1 MWTDNNQ
8 FGQRGNPFATEWKVV
23 GRQERVRAGGREG
36 EGDAPCPPL
45 ESSLRRLAP
54 WRRREDVIPVTCS
67 PPRSLDGED
76 VIAVLRSGAR
86 RADRTSLQRRSAP
99 KPFGDPCRRWM
110 KLTSTRELIMVLD
123 KDLSLRHDSPPPRV
137 MLRCGFLLQH
147 LGGFWAVD
155 IALNA
160 SAASTGGDDRWPLLP
175 PNFSSPIPE
184 PVPRTHTPNPYPIHP
199 NPVPNYGPYDG
210 PYDGP
215 ELRPELRVAPLSTL
229 EPPSGAT
236 FPTIFGAYELELNP
250 PTQRAWCRD
259 HRAREFTRIFK
270 VA

>member
-1 MWTDNNQ
+1 MFTASVDRQQSIWPT
-8 FGQRGNPFATEWKVV
+8 GKPFRNRVES
-23 GRQERVRAGGREG
+23 GRQTGESEGGRAGRRVARETHP
-36 EGDAPCPPL
+36 ALLL

-199 NPVPNYGPYDG
+199 NPVPNPVPNYGPYDG

-215 ELRPELRVAPLSTL
+215 ELRPELRVAPL
-229 EPPSGAT
+229 
-236 FPTIFGAYELELNP
+236 
-250 PTQRAWCRD
+250 
-259 HRAREFTRIFK
+259 
-270 VA
+270 

>member
-1 MWTDNNQ
+1 M
-8 FGQRGNPFATEWKVV
+8 
-23 GRQERVRAGGREG
+23 
-36 EGDAPCPPL
+36 
-45 ESSLRRLAP
+45 
-54 WRRREDVIPVTCS
+54 IPVTCS

-147 LGGFWAVD
+147 LGGFWAVA

-160 SAASTGGDDRWPLLP
+160 SAASTGGDGRWPLPLDLGHYPGYSWGTVGVRVGYGWGTGGVRP
-175 PNFSSPIPE
+175 PADFPEWGTVGVQVGYRWGTLGNF
-184 PVPRTHTPNPYPIHP
+184 R
-199 NPVPNYGPYDG
+199 
-210 PYDGP
+210 
-215 ELRPELRVAPLSTL
+215 
-229 EPPSGAT
+229 
-236 FPTIFGAYELELNP
+236 
-250 PTQRAWCRD
+250 
-259 HRAREFTRIFK
+259 
-270 VA
+270 